1 MSRIFLKR
9 HRFNR
14 IVRRKNCIN
23 MQNKH
28 KKKATKVKLRRLI
41 MEQSNIRLREGHSQ
55 VREKLKA
62 VETECEA
69 LREES
74 KLMIQQSVGT
84 QIRLALMLNILK
96 AREEGDLAKAAR
108 FTDLLREMVRSR
120 G

>member
-14 IVRRKNCIN
+14 IVRRKSGIS

-28 KKKATKVKLRRLI
+28 KKKAAKVKHRRLVK
-41 MEQSNIRLREGHSQ
+41 EQNNIRQ

-108 FTDLLREMVRSR
+108 FTDLLREMIRSR

>member
-9 HRFNR
+9 HRFNS
-14 IVRRKNCIN
+14 IVRGKSGIS

-28 KKKATKVKLRRLI
+28 KKKAAKVKLRRLVK
-41 MEQSNIRLREGHSQ
+41 EQNNIREGQSQ